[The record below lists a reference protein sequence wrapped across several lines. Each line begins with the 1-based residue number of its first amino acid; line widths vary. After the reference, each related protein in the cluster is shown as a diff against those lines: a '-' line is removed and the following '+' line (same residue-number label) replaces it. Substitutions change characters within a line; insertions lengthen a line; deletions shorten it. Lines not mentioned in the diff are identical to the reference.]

1 MPVIVAVPLV
11 VSLEQREVLESMARS
26 SSLPHR
32 TVVQARALLFAADG
46 VATNEVAR
54 RCQTTPDS
62 VLSWRRRFEAVG
74 VKGVGRIAPGRGRKP
89 GIGSEVIEAIVD
101 DTLHTVPDDESTQW
115 STRTMG
121 ERHGVG
127 KDTVARVWRA
137 RKLRPW
143 RDGHVQV
150 VDRSVFRG
158 ETC

>member
-62 VLSWRRRFEAVG
+62 VLSWRRRFEATCC
-74 VKGVGRIAPGRGRKP
+74 RQDDPISAPALV
-89 GIGSEVIEAIVD
+89 S
-101 DTLHTVPDDESTQW
+101 S
-115 STRTMG
+115 
-121 ERHGVG
+121 
-127 KDTVARVWRA
+127 
-137 RKLRPW
+137 
-143 RDGHVQV
+143 
-150 VDRSVFRG
+150 FRG
-158 ETC
+158 MNHR

>member
-74 VKGVGRIAPGRGRKP
+74 VKGVGGLRRVGAVSRGLVR
-89 GIGSEVIEAIVD
+89 
-101 DTLHTVPDDESTQW
+101 
-115 STRTMG
+115 R
-121 ERHGVG
+121 
-127 KDTVARVWRA
+127 
-137 RKLRPW
+137 
-143 RDGHVQV
+143 
-150 VDRSVFRG
+150 
-158 ETC
+158 